1 MDLRLLSKV
10 SQKRDFFFLF
20 FYLQYKES
28 RLTEKAVQATLGQ
41 FTQKQT
47 EVLQFSCRL
56 WSFGVDVLL
65 VVFGFGVCED
75 VRLQVGRLGKFF
87 VAAVE
92 GADVRAVSSVNPH
105 MSAQVKVQ
113 REALAASLKRAL

>member
-1 MDLRLLSKV
+1 MFV
-10 SQKRDFFFLF
+10 FFN
-20 FYLQYKES
+20 LQYKES

-47 EVLQFSCRL
+47 EVRRFSCRF
-56 WSFGVDVLL
+56 WPFGVDVLL

-92 GADVRAVSSVNPH
+92 GADVRTVSSVNPH
-105 MSAQVKVQ
+105 MSAEVKVQ
-113 REALAASLKRAL
+113 REALATSLKRAL